1 MPRVSGDEVID
12 VERLV
17 EELRGRVAQRRAAG
31 DYADDFATIPL
42 ELPAPEPAV
51 RFRPELAYSTKPG
64 VGRAL
69 TLLKRGILRLLIHV
83 FDDLARQTDAAV
95 AAVAAETRAST
106 AETRRQNEEALA
118 AETDAREASD
128 RGALERIATLEQ
140 QLARLQLGPR
150 LARLERER
158 RAVGGAAEGLAPV
171 PAPAVDAAPLDYL
184 AFEARFRGSE
194 DVIRER
200 QRAYQSTFAGC
211 RRVVDLGCGRGELVQ
226 LLVDTGIAAYG
237 VEVNDDF
244 VDLVAS
250 KGLEV
255 VREDALA
262 HLAGL
267 APGDVDGIV
276 ASHVV
281 EHLPPAVVTRLV
293 ETAHDLLPEGG
304 VLALETPNPESL
316 VAGSVNFHRDPT
328 HLRPVH
334 PDTLAFICESAGFSE
349 VRIERMSPVPAAE
362 RLPAPTPGG
371 GEVGEHLDRIV
382 ERLNALIYGFQ
393 DYAVVARR

>member
-1 MPRVSGDEVID
+1 VP
-12 VERLV
+12 
-17 EELRGRVAQRRAAG
+17 
-31 DYADDFATIPL
+31 
-42 ELPAPEPAV
+42 
-51 RFRPELAYSTKPG
+51 
-64 VGRAL
+64 
-69 TLLKRGILRLLIHV
+69 
-83 FDDLARQTDAAV
+83 
-95 AAVAAETRAST
+95 
-106 AETRRQNEEALA
+106 
-118 AETDAREASD
+118 
-128 RGALERIATLEQ
+128 
-140 QLARLQLGPR
+140 
-150 LARLERER
+150 
-158 RAVGGAAEGLAPV
+158 GAATN
-171 PAPAVDAAPLDYL
+171 AAPLDYL

-194 DVIRER
+194 DAIRER
-200 QRAYQSTFAGC
+200 QQAYAATFAGC

-226 LLVDTGIAAYG
+226 LLVDAGIPAYG

-255 VREDALA
+255 LREDAVS

-267 APGDVDGIV
+267 APGDVDGIM

-293 ETAHDLLPEGG
+293 ETAFERLPEGG
-304 VLALETPNPESL
+304 VLAMETPNPESL

-334 PDTLAFICESAGFSE
+334 PDTLAFICESAGFRE
-349 VRIERMSPVPAAE
+349 VRIERMSPVPDAE
-362 RLPAPTPGG
+362 RLPTPTPGG